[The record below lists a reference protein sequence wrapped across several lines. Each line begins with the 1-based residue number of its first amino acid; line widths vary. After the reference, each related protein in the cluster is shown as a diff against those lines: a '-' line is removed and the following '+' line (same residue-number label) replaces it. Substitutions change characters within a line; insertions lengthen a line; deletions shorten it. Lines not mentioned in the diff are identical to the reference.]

1 MDKLINDDL
10 DLTLSGESLFYLC
23 HLDPRKFIRLLL
35 NTQILY
41 KNFFTFFV
49 C

>member
-10 DLTLSGESLFYLC
+10 DLTLSGEALFYLC